1 MVRLSDSFVAIPSL
15 QASLGVAAS
24 KGARCALHVKVGD
37 GEPLVVCCL
46 REGGT
51 ESTGLDLIFDS
62 YAEFSVEGPAAV
74 HLTGYYMPEYE
85 LGESTP
91 PGDAW
96 CWLGCR
102 TVSAA
107 SASGSACGCR
117 PVWLS
122 LWHALL
128 VLHHTHDVT
137 PTSGPEAPGLA
148 GCQLGAVFWHGV
160 ASAARTDHAGPPVA
174 KLTTLPGCLP
184 PGSSASI
191 CAFMPACFC

>member
-85 LGESTP
+85 LGEWRRYS
-91 PGDAW
+91 
-96 CWLGCR
+96 CR
-102 TVSAA
+102 T
-107 SASGSACGCR
+107 R
-117 PVWLS
+117 
-122 LWHALL
+122 
-128 VLHHTHDVT
+128 
-137 PTSGPEAPGLA
+137 
-148 GCQLGAVFWHGV
+148 
-160 ASAARTDHAGPPVA
+160 R
-174 KLTTLPGCLP
+174 
-184 PGSSASI
+184 
-191 CAFMPACFC
+191 